1 MSILYLKLSK
11 QYKFGGRFMRVNANF
26 LWSNQ
31 TVLPSGA
38 INRSIN
44 NQLGNK
50 SKASNDKSVISP
62 QGKAMQMI
70 EQLQKQKE
78 TIIQRKNEFLTNAE
92 ESGLDGDTVKAMKD
106 LYDKQLE
113 QIDEQISQ
121 IYSSQMKEAS
131 EEKEKSG
138 VYSKKDVLNEQSD
151 IEKLNSISQAANKIS
166 QAEMVHGMAEKS
178 ENKISIKESEIHTS
192 ELRIDNLESA
202 KLIDNSLSVEDAI
215 KNEQAK
221 IAEKRN
227 EINELDRQ
235 FMSLNN
241 IHGGLINDAN
251 DEMEDT
257 EESKENS
264 VNRNLSVAEI
274 ISSDENALEDNQIII
289 GLK

>member
-1 MSILYLKLSK
+1 
-11 QYKFGGRFMRVNANF
+11 MRVNANF
-26 LWSNQ
+26 LLSNQ
-31 TVLPSGA
+31 TVLPSGV

-50 SKASNDKSVISP
+50 SKTSNDKSVISP

-78 TIIQRKNEFLTNAE
+78 TVIQRKNEFLTNAE

-106 LYDKQLE
+106 LYDKQLD

-131 EEKEKSG
+131 EEKEESG
-138 VYSKKDVLNEQSD
+138 VYSKKDVLNGQSD

-166 QAEMVHGMAEKS
+166 QAEIVHGIAEKN
-178 ENKISIKESEIHTS
+178 ENKISIKEAEIHTS

-221 IAEKRN
+221 IEEKRN
-227 EINELDRQ
+227 EINDLDKQ

-241 IHGGLINDAN
+241 IHGSLINDAN
-251 DEMEDT
+251 DEMEYT
-257 EESKENS
+257 EESKENYLINNS
-264 VNRNLSVAEI
+264 YESEV
-274 ISSDENALEDNQIII
+274 ISSVENIPQSRQEADD
-289 GLK
+289 